1 MQAAVKTNVG
11 YDLSRFD
18 DRMSVRVRAGKER
31 AEAKAKSK
39 TQKACKAK
47 PAVSGFA
54 VFSFMACIAMVLL
67 TLFSY
72 VQLTELSDTT
82 MRLENELE
90 TLREEN
96 QLLEIE
102 NDRKFSAEK
111 IKEEAVGRLGMQKL
125 DKSQITYLDMGSGNR
140 VEIPEGTQLM
150 RDSEFIAGIVDGFRW
165 IVEYIN

>member
-1 MQAAVKTNVG
+1 MQAAVKTKVG
-11 YDLSRFD
+11 YDISRFD
-18 DRMSVRVRAGKER
+18 DRMSVRVRRGKAD
-31 AEAKAKSK
+31 AEEKVKSK
-39 TQKACKAK
+39 SKKAAKVK
-47 PAVSGFA
+47 PAVSAFG
-54 VFSFMACIAMVLL
+54 VFSFMACMAMVLL

-82 MRLENELE
+82 IRLQNELE

-125 DKSQITYLDMGSGNR
+125 DKSQITYLDMGSGNH
-140 VEIPEGTQLM
+140 VEIMGGTQLM
-150 RDSEFIAGIVDGFRW
+150 RESNVIAGIVNGFRW